1 MFVVK
6 TGFQEQ
12 VIMLWDA
19 IVHAGL
25 SQALDVLSIS
35 AAALHCV
42 AGHAG
47 WPLLCP
53 FWHMPQVFQPSH
65 QGLKWET

>member
-1 MFVVK
+1 MFVVT
-6 TGFQEQ
+6 TGFQEP
-12 VIMLWDA
+12 VTVLWGA
-19 IVHAGL
+19 VVQAGL

-35 AAALHCV
+35 AAALQSV
-42 AGHAG
+42 AGHAR

-65 QGLKWET
+65 QGLK